1 MQPSTERKRAVE
13 FYREMIEK
21 KLGKQ
26 SFIHLDTSKTLN
38 DAQSKFR
45 YYKLSLYLYAFSSF
59 LDIMLLENFD
69 SSYLNSIVSKIKNYS
84 LEYDQFFQKSLES
97 VEKYASTSL
106 QARALQGL
114 AIAGK
119 FAGEQI
125 AKIPDKDN
133 KIKIDDKLI
142 SGSGKLDRINT
153 DAIKKTVDSFTT
165 VEDSGIQMFSDKI
178 QLINRMYN
186 EPLRIMFDGEN
197 MYLPVTSTA
206 V

>member
-1 MQPSTERKRAVE
+1 
-13 FYREMIEK
+13 
-21 KLGKQ
+21 
-26 SFIHLDTSKTLN
+26 
-38 DAQSKFR
+38 
-45 YYKLSLYLYAFSSF
+45 
-59 LDIMLLENFD
+59 
-69 SSYLNSIVSKIKNYS
+69 LNSVVSKIKNYS
-84 LEYDQFFQKSLES
+84 LEYDQFFQKSLET

-142 SGSGKLDRINT
+142 SGSGKLDKINT
-153 DAIKKTVDSFTT
+153 EAIKKTVDSFTA

-186 EPLRIMFDGEN
+186 EPLCLMFDGEN
-197 MYLPVTSTA
+197 MYLPVTSAA